1 MLSLKKVHVG
11 SVKMNEIWLKY
22 NFFHLECWQPC
33 KAFFRFNLFYVS
45 QSIQQ
50 ISVKM
55 AREIV
60 SEIRGLHVMEEL
72 NMVSYMSS
80 CSMYYGVTW
89 VVDTVN

>member
-1 MLSLKKVHVG
+1 
-11 SVKMNEIWLKY
+11 
-22 NFFHLECWQPC
+22 
-33 KAFFRFNLFYVS
+33 
-45 QSIQQ
+45 
-50 ISVKM
+50 M